1 MKIRNISL
9 ALSVLMFTFTG
20 CGNKPVEDVPVMSE
34 AVVEMAPE
42 VEDGAIA
49 GGLYAEESTIE
60 AGEEAE
66 VAEEYTIDFVDA
78 GNEDIIAESDDMV
91 VIPEYERQKL
101 INLIPT
107 VFDSFKPDVEELET
121 LELFEIL
128 EETENADGS
137 TTYNVAIKSDTLT
150 NNVTTQYSVDT
161 ETGLAKALFVY
172 QVPMEIEVPAED
184 FGLTFEVTKAED
196 GTVTVDKILDL
207 YGNDVTYITLYAGDC
222 IGWSMT
228 KWADTVDFE
237 FEDEISISQNL
248 NMYPVMDMTYA
259 ATEGEDIT
267 EGVWVLSYNGTAIR
281 MIDNFDGTTVTDSY
295 QVKEGV
301 LVDSTGN
308 TVVDSETGEVTE
320 ATNAESG
327 TTGGDVSGSASGSE
341 AGSEQSSTAATGIVS
356 EQSSTVGGAGNTN
369 NSNGGTVNSGT
380 QGEASSGG
388 GMAAALSK
396 FGATYGG
403 SGGGQPHT
411 GDGGASIILQ

>member
-1 MKIRNISL
+1 MQKRTGLKL
-9 ALSVLMFTFTG
+9 AAIIVIGGVLMFTFTG
-20 CGNKPVEDVPVMSE
+20 CDKPAEPVAE
-34 AVVEMAPE
+34 TVAIEEVVEMAE
-42 VEDGAIA
+42 EDGAIA
-49 GGLYAEESTIE
+49 GGLYAEESTLE
-60 AGEEAE
+60 DGQEEAITE
-66 VAEEYTIDFVDA
+66 QYTIDFVDA

-161 ETGLAKALFVY
+161 ETGLATALFVY
-172 QVPMEIEVPAED
+172 QVPSEIEVPAAD

-196 GTVTVDKILDL
+196 ETVTVDKILDL
-207 YGNDVTYITLYAGDC
+207 YGNDVTDITLYAGDC

-228 KWADTVDFE
+228 KWAEQTDFE
-237 FEDEISISQNL
+237 FNDEISISQNL

-267 EGVWVLSYNGTAIR
+267 EGVWVLSYNGTVIR
-281 MIDNFDGTTVTDSY
+281 MTDNFDGTTVTDSY
-295 QVKEGV
+295 QVKEGN
-301 LVDSTGN
+301 LVDSTGR

-320 ATNAESG
+320 TES
-327 TTGGDVSGSASGSE
+327 SGSASGSA
-341 AGSEQSSTAATGIVS
+341 AGSEQSSTATGTES
-356 EQSSTVGGAGNTN
+356 EQSSTVGGAGNSSIPTN
-369 NSNGGTVNSGT
+369 QGTVNDGS
-380 QGEASSGG
+380 QGEASGG
-388 GMAAALSK
+388 SLAEAAAKWGVEYVEGGFDTSG
-396 FGATYGG
+396 FDHG
-403 SGGGQPHT
+403 SGGYGLT
-411 GDGGASIILQ
+411 FE

>member
-1 MKIRNISL
+1 MQKRTGLKL
-9 ALSVLMFTFTG
+9 AAIIVIGGVLMFTFTG
-20 CGNKPVEDVPVMSE
+20 CGNKPVEEVPVMSE

-42 VEDGAIA
+42 EDGAIA
-49 GGLYAEESTIE
+49 GGLYAEDSTID

-78 GNEDIIAESDDMV
+78 GNEDIVAESQDMV

-172 QVPMEIEVPAED
+172 QVPSEIEVPAED

-207 YGNDVTYITLYAGDC
+207 YGNDVTDITLYAGDC

-267 EGVWVLSYNGTAIR
+267 QGVWVLSYNGTAIR
-281 MIDNFDGTTVTDSY
+281 MIDDFDGTTVSDSY
-295 QVKEGV
+295 QVKEGK

-308 TVVDSETGEVTE
+308 TVVDSESGEVTE
-320 ATNAESG
+320 TES
-327 TTGGDVSGSASGSE
+327 SGSASGSE
-341 AGSEQSSTAATGIVS
+341 AGSEQSSTTTGSTTGGTMVS
-356 EQSSTVGGAGNTN
+356 EGS
-369 NSNGGTVNSGT
+369 VNSGSE
-380 QGEASSGG
+380 GETGTMSRD
-388 GMAAALSK
+388 AAASK
-396 FGATYGG
+396 FNLTNFG
-403 SGGGQPHT
+403 SGGGQPVT
-411 GDGGASIILQ
+411 GSDSGWILE

>member
-1 MKIRNISL
+1 MKLKEMQKRTGLKL
-9 ALSVLMFTFTG
+9 AAIIVIGGVLMFTFTG
-20 CGNKPVEDVPVMSE
+20 CGNKPVEEVPVMSE

-42 VEDGAIA
+42 EDGAIA
-49 GGLYAEESTIE
+49 GGLYAEDSTID

-78 GNEDIIAESDDMV
+78 GNEDIVAESQDMV

-172 QVPMEIEVPAED
+172 QVPSEIEVPAED

-207 YGNDVTYITLYAGDC
+207 YGNDVTDITLYAGDC

-267 EGVWVLSYNGTAIR
+267 QGVWVLSYNGTAIR
-281 MIDNFDGTTVTDSY
+281 MIDDFDGTTVSDSY
-295 QVKEGV
+295 QVKEGK

-308 TVVDSETGEVTE
+308 TVVDSESGEVTE
-320 ATNAESG
+320 TES
-327 TTGGDVSGSASGSE
+327 SGSASGSE
-341 AGSEQSSTAATGIVS
+341 AGSEQSSTTTGSTTGGTMVS
-356 EQSSTVGGAGNTN
+356 EGS
-369 NSNGGTVNSGT
+369 VNSGSE
-380 QGEASSGG
+380 GETGTMSRD
-388 GMAAALSK
+388 AAASK
-396 FGATYGG
+396 FNLTNFG
-403 SGGGQPHT
+403 SGGGQPVT
-411 GDGGASIILQ
+411 GSDSGWILE